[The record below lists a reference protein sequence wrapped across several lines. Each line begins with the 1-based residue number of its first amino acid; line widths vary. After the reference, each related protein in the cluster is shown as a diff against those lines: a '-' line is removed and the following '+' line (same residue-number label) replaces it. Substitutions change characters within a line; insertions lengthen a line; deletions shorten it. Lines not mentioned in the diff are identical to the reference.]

1 MTDTS
6 TTPVRL
12 GVIGGSGVYQM
23 DGAEIVAEYDL
34 ETPFGRPSDKVV
46 HARIGDRAV
55 FFLPRHGKGHRIMP
69 SQINFRANIHALKQL
84 DVTHVLAVSAVG
96 IMKEHIKPGEMVVPD
111 QLFDRTK
118 GIRPSTF
125 FGDGIVGHVSMA
137 DPFCND
143 LRQIALQ
150 AAQQCG
156 ATVHDGGTYVCME
169 GPQFSTRAESHF
181 YRGAVDAAVIG
192 MTAVPEAMLARE
204 AEMGYAMLA
213 MGTDY
218 DCWHEE
224 EDDVSVEAVLE
235 IVHKNATLGNDI
247 VKAAARLMPADTDC
261 ACLHAARHAV
271 ITAPDAVSD
280 EAKERLALL
289 YGKYFTPS

>member
-1 MTDTS
+1 MNE
-6 TTPVRL
+6 TTTAVRL

-23 DGAEIVAEYDL
+23 EGVDIVGEYDL
-34 ETPFGRPSDKVV
+34 ETPFGSPSDRVI
-46 HARIGDRAV
+46 HARIGERAV

-96 IMKEHIKPGEMVVPD
+96 IMKEHIRPGQMVVPD

-118 GIRPSTF
+118 GIRSSTF
-125 FGDGIVGHVSMA
+125 FGDGIAGHVSMA
-137 DPFCND
+137 DPFCDD
-143 LRQIALQ
+143 LRRIALQ
-150 AAQQCG
+150 AAQQSG

-169 GPQFSTRAESHF
+169 GPQFSTRAESRF
-181 YRGAVDAAVIG
+181 YRHAVDAAVIG

-204 AEMGYAMLA
+204 AEMCYAMLA

-224 EDDVSVEAVLE
+224 EADVSVETVLE
-235 IVHKNATLGNDI
+235 IVHKNAALGNDI
-247 VKAAARLMPADTDC
+247 VKAAAGLLPTDTDC
-261 ACLHAARHAV
+261 ECLHAARHAV
-271 ITAPDAVSD
+271 ITAPDAISD

-289 YGKYFTPS
+289 YGKYFGES

>member
-55 FFLPRHGKGHRIMP
+55 FFLPRHGKGHRVMP